1 MKTKISVFLL
11 FLCSLLYSQEKVY
24 YLNLDNNFKI
34 VKTNDGKNVLQA
46 YLLLKNSSGFDTY
59 YFLIQTNFEDFDKS
73 SKKLDFKDYV
83 LLKEDFFKEIN
94 SCEIQEFFSKIRNTY
109 LVFEKDGVYYGW
121 SIFYEST
128 SKNTIISVN
137 RNSKI

>member
-11 FLCSLLYSQEKVY
+11 FLCSLLYSQEKIY
-24 YLNLDNNFKI
+24 YLNLDKDFKI
-34 VKTNDGKNVLQA
+34 VKSNDGKNVLQA
-46 YLLLKNSSGFDTY
+46 YLLLKNNSGFDIY

-83 LLKEDFFKEIN
+83 LLKEEFKDIN
-94 SCEIQEFFSKIRNTY
+94 SCELHEFFSNNRNLY
-109 LVFEKDGVYYGW
+109 LVFEKDGVFYGW